1 MRLHLHQSRSRSVR
15 KLPRVAQSQ
24 QCAVGDMPVLQR
36 RLEVQ
41 LQPANAVV
49 APAQQL
55 VHARTLLKNFGEM
68 NTCRNHVITFIN
80 QVGWATCRCLRF
92 FLYLGSTTNSN
103 HRELVQVDD
112 L

>member
-41 LQPANAVV
+41 LQPANAV
-49 APAQQL
+49 
-55 VHARTLLKNFGEM
+55 HARTLLKNFGEM
-68 NTCRNHVITFIN
+68 KTCRNHVITFIN